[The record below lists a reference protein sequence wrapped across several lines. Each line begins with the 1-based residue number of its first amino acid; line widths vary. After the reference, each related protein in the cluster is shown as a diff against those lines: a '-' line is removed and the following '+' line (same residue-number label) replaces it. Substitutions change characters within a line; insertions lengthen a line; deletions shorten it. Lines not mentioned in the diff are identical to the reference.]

1 MLQGS
6 HQVVDTTALMQSCVQ
21 SAVGMLR
28 DQVDGGFLSTRR
40 VQILLTLLTDHDEL
54 KGTNTN
60 YCFFF
65 LQPAHCSFC
74 NLEWCQVNFFR
85 L

>member
-54 KGTNTN
+54 KGTNN
-60 YCFFF
+60 PIIASFF
-65 LQPAHCSFC
+65 CSLHIVHFVIL
-74 NLEWCQVNFFR
+74 NGAR
-85 L
+85 